1 MKSRT
6 IEVSPNNNENNDLI
20 MKIIMIIIIS
30 LFVREKDAL
39 TSR

>member
-1 MKSRT
+1 MKSRI